1 MAIAVIYLTYSIF
14 SFFSKPVVD
23 CLGNRWSLSLGCF
36 FEAFHLVALVMA
48 ALRKEVHER
57 NMLIKLGGKN
67 LDPPMYAGEIEST
80 TLQGDGAY
88 NGICAIIIICAFIA
102 GIGTSLLWVAHGRYV
117 TLCADESNKGFF
129 NSVFWV
135 FMMACQVIGNVLGGT
150 IITKYK
156 QSTFFTG
163 FTILA
168 LIAAIWMIGLPTP
181 KAYPDDDDDKEVEL
195 VSVKAPEAVEADPE
209 SKPNE
214 VVIPAENDAITE
226 DPKAAIVQDDN
237 KDVKEEAKIHPFIEM
252 WRFLKTPRFM
262 TFAPI
267 VFFAGISMAVYAG
280 LLIPMLARSMPK
292 TWPEERKTS
301 QACFAMIGIGA
312 GEILGSLFNGKLNDV
327 IGIKK
332 YLFVCYAECA
342 IAFAFL
348 FWYNTVDTFTIWNG
362 WFAAITAFWW
372 GVQDAGITNFF
383 LCIVGFQF
391 GKNTTAFSALRF
403 VQAFAIGSFTLIE
416 SLVKDVTTHN
426 IYFGVLFAFAT
437 FAWWFFHFKFDIIE
451 KKAGAA
457 SSLNNAPG
465 LISEA
470 QVVPAEAA
478 AEKTAENVA

>member
-1 MAIAVIYLTYSIF
+1 VAIAVIYLTYSIF

-48 ALRKEVHER
+48 ALRKEIHER
-57 NMLIKLGGKN
+57 NVIIKAGGK
-67 LDPPMYAGEIEST
+67 LLYPGEIEST
-80 TLQGDGAY
+80 NLQGDGAY

-135 FMMACQVIGNVLGGT
+135 FMMACQVIGNILGGT

-168 LIAAIWMIGLPTP
+168 LIASIWMIGLPTP
-181 KAYPDDDDDKEVEL
+181 KAYPDEDKETEL
-195 VSVKAPEAVEADPE
+195 VSAKAPEAVVADTE
-209 SKPNE
+209 NKPNE
-214 VVIPAENDAITE
+214 VVIPAENDAQTE

-292 TWPEERKTS
+292 TWNEDKKTS
-301 QACFAMIGIGA
+301 
-312 GEILGSLFNGKLNDV
+312 
-327 IGIKK
+327 
-332 YLFVCYAECA
+332 
-342 IAFAFL
+342 
-348 FWYNTVDTFTIWNG
+348 
-362 WFAAITAFWW
+362 
-372 GVQDAGITNFF
+372 
-383 LCIVGFQF
+383 
-391 GKNTTAFSALRF
+391 
-403 VQAFAIGSFTLIE
+403 
-416 SLVKDVTTHN
+416 
-426 IYFGVLFAFAT
+426 
-437 FAWWFFHFKFDIIE
+437 
-451 KKAGAA
+451 
-457 SSLNNAPG
+457 
-465 LISEA
+465 
-470 QVVPAEAA
+470 
-478 AEKTAENVA
+478 